1 MSIRKTEIEFKFKKM
16 VCVFDGQEKGLS
28 IKKEEEYYGFETAD
42 ARGYNVF
49 SDMKVDKDVLAN
61 WIGSY
66 PKAYFEVV
74 NDKK

>member
-1 MSIRKTEIEFKFKKM
+1 MSIRKTEIKFKKM
-16 VCVFDGQEKGLS
+16 VCVFDGQEEGLS

-49 SDMKVDKDVLAN
+49 SDMGVDKDVLSN

-66 PKAYFEVV
+66 PKTYFELVD
-74 NDKK
+74 DKI